1 MDDFPFDSWF
11 VVFFPS
17 HLFLSFAHSLPFAV
31 LSFTVTGGDQIVPF
45 SLLLSVSHCFFLL
58 DSKLTRP
65 MFLCGLLPAR
75 GIFSFVAFLPD
86 EVLQSESTDKTYQ
99 TVSWDDHGPLE
110 DLREFYKVRSP
121 PVSEH
126 HSLDASSSCFL
137 FIFLYVELAPHDS
150 NGLRCRYERS
160 NLP

>member
-31 LSFTVTGGDQIVPF
+31 LSFTVTGGHQIAPF

-65 MFLCGLLPAR
+65 IFLCGLLQLEVSSPSSHSSPTR
-75 GIFSFVAFLPD
+75 SFNLNQPTKPIKLPPGMIMA
-86 EVLQSESTDKTYQ
+86 LSRTSGSSTRFA
-99 TVSWDDHGPLE
+99 
-110 DLREFYKVRSP
+110 LRRFPTIIPWTRRAHV
-121 PVSEH
+121 
-126 HSLDASSSCFL
+126 SSSF
-137 FIFLYVELAPHDS
+137 FS
-150 NGLRCRYERS
+150 M
-160 NLP
+160 